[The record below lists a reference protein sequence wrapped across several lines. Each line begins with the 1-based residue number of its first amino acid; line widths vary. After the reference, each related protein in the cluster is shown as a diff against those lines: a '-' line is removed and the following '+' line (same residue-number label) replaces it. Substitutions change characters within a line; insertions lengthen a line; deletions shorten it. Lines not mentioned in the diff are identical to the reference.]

1 MTVSVYNQLRILL
14 FVSMALLMAACVAVA
29 PDNANTTDNTD
40 GDTAGDTGSLTI
52 YSGRNENLV
61 GPLLDLYAE
70 QSGVDVEVRY
80 GDTAEMAATILEE
93 GNNSPADVFYGQDAG
108 ALGALASN
116 VRCTELPEDITSLVD
131 ARFASPDNQ
140 WVGTSGRARVLV
152 YNTDM
157 LNEDDL
163 PASVFDLTDER
174 WRGVVGW
181 APTNGSFQAFIT
193 AMRLTEGDDVTRQW
207 LEGMVA
213 NDVQVYGS
221 NTPIVEAVGSGEIE
235 VGLVNHYY
243 LYQFLAENPDFSA
256 ANYYFPGGDVGS
268 LINVAGVCVI
278 NASENS
284 EQALDF
290 VRFLLSTEAQQY
302 FADETNEYPLAN
314 VDVAINPALTPLSEI
329 DSPEIDL
336 SNLEDL
342 QGTLQLLQETG
353 ALQ

>member
-1 MTVSVYNQLRILL
+1 MTTSVYNRLRVLL

-29 PDNANTTDNTD
+29 P
-40 GDTAGDTGSLTI
+40 GDAGDATSDTVGEESGSLTV

-93 GNNSPADVFYGQDAG
+93 GDNSPADVFYGQDAG
-108 ALGALASN
+108 ALGALASSG
-116 VRCTELPEDITSLVD
+116 RCTELPEDITSAVD
-131 ARFASPDNQ
+131 SRFASPDNQ

-152 YNTDM
+152 YNTEA
-157 LNEDDL
+157 LSEDDL

-174 WRGVVGW
+174 WRGLVGW
-181 APTNGSFQAFIT
+181 APTNGSFQAFVT
-193 AMRLTEGDDVTRQW
+193 AMRLAEGDDVTRQW
-207 LEGMVA
+207 LEEMVA

-221 NTPIVEAVGSGEIE
+221 NTPILEATGSGEIE

-243 LYQFLAENPDFSA
+243 LYRFLAENPDFPA

-278 NASENS
+278 NSSENS

-314 VDVAINPALTPLSEI
+314 VDVELNPALTPLSEI

-342 QGTLQLLQETG
+342 QGTLNLLQETG
-353 ALQ
+353 ALE